1 MTNASYRKLT
11 LGLLGA
17 WLSYSVAAS
26 ALSIYRNDSALVA
39 LPILAAA
46 AGPIA
51 LFVLWYTLSPGLRR
65 FAASLS
71 PRTLTLAQTWR
82 INGFVFILLSALGA
96 LPALFALPA
105 GLGDMA
111 VGATAPWIASRLGR
125 GDRGGYLLWQIL
137 GISDLLMAV
146 TLGAT
151 ARLISPA
158 GTSMSAM
165 TVLPLSLVPTFFVPL
180 LFILHLIS
188 IAQALHW
195 PAERYFP
202 VDVARASGL
211 QHRP

>member
-11 LGLLGA
+11 LGLLGV
-17 WLSYSVAAS
+17 WLISSVAAA
-26 ALSIYRNDSALVA
+26 ALNVYESDSDLVA

-46 AGPIA
+46 GGPIA
-51 LFVLWYTLSPGLRR
+51 IFVLWYTISPGFRR
-65 FAASLS
+65 FMASLS

-82 INGFVFILLSALGA
+82 INGFVFLVMSAFGA

-125 GDRGGYLLWQIL
+125 HDRRGFLLWHVL
-137 GISDLLMAV
+137 GILDLVMAV

-158 GTSMSAM
+158 GPAMSAM
-165 TVLPLSLVPTFFVPL
+165 TVLPLSLIPTFFVPL

-188 IAQALHW
+188 IAQALHG
-195 PAERYFP
+195 PAPEYFSAERLP
-202 VDVARASGL
+202 SSAL
-211 QHRP
+211 